1 VKKEKTGNQ
10 IKVSSRRGEI
20 KDQKE
25 NNQQGKEQEEKDATE
40 SSDNWLIGFVK
51 IITIYWITGLVT
63 KRDKIPFFRPD

>member
-25 NNQQGKEQEEKDATE
+25 NNQQGKEQEEKDAT
-40 SSDNWLIGFVK
+40 K
-51 IITIYWITGLVT
+51 
-63 KRDKIPFFRPD
+63 KFR